1 LVLVKRRDFPT
12 SRRALSLQELEGAV
26 YVPRL
31 FSEDRV
37 PVLHE
42 TIRRVALGTLV
53 TSGAGGLIA
62 SHVPM
67 LVDEQPQ
74 PFGTLIGHVARAN
87 PHWRDF
93 TAGTEALAMF
103 LGPEAYI
110 SPAWYATK
118 AATGKVVPTWNYAA
132 VHATGPIELV
142 EDEAGLL
149 DIVTRLT
156 ATHEAGR
163 DAPWQVSDAPADF
176 VAGMLK
182 AIVGFRIK
190 IARLEGKWKMSQ
202 NRPAEDRAGVVD
214 GLKRE
219 SGLKGEAVA
228 AAVLERGR

>member
-1 LVLVKRRDFPT
+1 M
-12 SRRALSLQELEGAV
+12 

-42 TIRRVALGTLV
+42 TIRQVGLGTLV
-53 TSGAGGLIA
+53 TSGPGGLVA

-67 LVDEQPQ
+67 LVEAAPE
-74 PFGTLIGHVARAN
+74 PYGTLIGHLARAN

-93 TAGTEALAMF
+93 TAGTVGGTEALAMF

-132 VHATGPIELV
+132 VHATGPIEIV

-156 ATHEAGR
+156 AVHEAGR

-176 VAGMLK
+176 IAGMLK
-182 AIVGFRIK
+182 AIVGFRIRV
-190 IARLEGKWKMSQ
+190 ARLEGKWKMSQ
-202 NRPAEDRAGVVD
+202 NRPPEDRAGVVD

-219 SGLKGEAVA
+219 SGSKGEAVA
-228 AAVLERGR
+228 ASVFERGR